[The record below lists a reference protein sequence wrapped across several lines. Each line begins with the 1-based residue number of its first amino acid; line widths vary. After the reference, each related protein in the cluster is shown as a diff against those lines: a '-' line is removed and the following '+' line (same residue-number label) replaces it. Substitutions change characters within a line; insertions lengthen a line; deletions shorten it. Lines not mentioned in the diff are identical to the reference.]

1 MASPCILFRPGCSIP
16 AKPRASL
23 VCLSGITVFCGSLGL
38 RTSLRHFPEAMTCPC
53 SWRPFKGG
61 PGGLKGLMWPAKEG
75 SLLSFVSIF
84 AFDHNFSPVVP
95 LEWQHHSAASRS
107 AWVTGKSCSHGKIQR
122 VQRRRVPSA
131 SLLIQKIKRRSA
143 LFHPYCWS

>member
-1 MASPCILFRPGCSIP
+1 MSHPCSFQLQ
-16 AKPRASL
+16 
-23 VCLSGITVFCGSLGL
+23 ITS
-38 RTSLRHFPEAMTCPC
+38 SRHFPEAMTCPC
-53 SWRPFKGG
+53 SWKPFKGG

-95 LEWQHHSAASRS
+95 LEWQHHSAVSQS
-107 AWVTGKSCSHGKIQR
+107 AWVTEKSCSHGKIQR

-131 SLLIQKIKRRSA
+131 SPLIQKIKRRSA